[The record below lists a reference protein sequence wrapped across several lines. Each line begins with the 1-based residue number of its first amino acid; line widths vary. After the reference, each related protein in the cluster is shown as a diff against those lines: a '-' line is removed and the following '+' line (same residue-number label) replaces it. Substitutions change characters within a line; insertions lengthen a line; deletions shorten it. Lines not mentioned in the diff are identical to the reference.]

1 MARQYQNIISFVK
14 PHGFTLITQKED
26 YCIIE
31 QEKRTIVF
39 KCVHDHEMKLGH
51 AVFINKKSKFLR
63 ENLPMKDFC
72 SVCVSLKNKNES
84 EQKFKNDIE
93 ESTGHTI
100 IELDNQTREVIY
112 RCGNCKEKNH
122 SYIQCLKV
130 NTGYCQHCQNEQFK
144 LEYDDVKQRVEEKGL
159 TLITKKDEYKNNKQ
173 KLKITCLCG
182 SNHQAVLIDITRGK
196 LCQKCKVTKYK
207 ATCLEQYGEDNVSK
221 VYDIFAKIQFH
232 SFSHKHVILPKTG
245 RELVVMGYEP
255 QAIMFLLQQDVD
267 PILNR
272 KIEEDDIIVGKDV
285 PRFRYEMDDATKHLY
300 FPDMLIRSSNLI
312 IEVKSVYTFHY
323 HVRMNYLKFRK
334 VVEDGYRLRLLMFK
348 GYKKE
353 LIDITC
359 TTLDDVEQILL
370 L

>member
-39 KCVHDHEMKLGH
+39 KCVHGHEMKLGH

-112 RCGNCKEKNH
+112 RCGNCQEKNH
-122 SYIQCLKV
+122 SYIQSLKV

-159 TLITKKDEYKNNKQ
+159 TLLLKQDEYKNNKQ
-173 KLKITCLCG
+173 YLPLICSCGNTYESVLRDISKGKICM
-182 SNHQAVLIDITRGK
+182 K
-196 LCQKCKVTKYK
+196 CQPERIKK
-207 ATCLEQYGEDNVSK
+207 TCLEKYGEDNVSK
-221 VYDIFAKIQFH
+221 VPSIFYKILQ
-232 SFSHKHVILPKTG
+232 SQANRKHVILPKTG
-245 RELVVMGYEP
+245 RELIVMGYEP
-255 QAIMFLLQQDVD
+255 HAIMFLLQQDID